1 MNFYVLLVYAFFYRL
16 YISIIFYTK
25 YALGQIKP
33 AKKVE
38 PLDYDKKY
46 QKYIKH
52 YNESSHDEAN
62 SNIVA
67 DLYDF
72 DKRKVIFAY
81 DKNEVERIWRTRLLY
96 EFTERGNVLMFY
108 NPYKLTFEYYSDA
121 QIIPYKILQ
130 YIAKKYVSMN
140 RCRDFYIDMVEK
152 PDNKML
158 DVLRKEEDALKS
170 KTMKVN
176 DITKLVNKELQNKDN
191 VFESLKEHRVPIK
204 DKGVDK
210 GGKAVDKGV
219 NKADKGGV
227 KEKPIEFTNKY
238 TRLGKISDFN
248 IIQKQ
253 PKKSIAQTNALLF
266 SSKPI
271 HKLTDF
277 FDDLDIDDVENP
289 FVIDGLDAQNG
300 LTTPNGLATP
310 NGLTNGSDEP
320 TPLHTRPAKSQ
331 REQDETDLIG
341 PPPTEKISSYKMFKM
356 MKSQE
361 LC

>member
-33 AKKVE
+33 MKKVE
-38 PLDYDKKY
+38 PIDYDKKY

-62 SNIVA
+62 SNI
-67 DLYDF
+67 DDCLYDF
-72 DKRKVIFAY
+72 DKRKEIFVNE
-81 DKNEVERIWRTRLLY
+81 KNDIERIWRTRLLY

-130 YIAKKYVSMN
+130 YIAKKYVSLN
-140 RCRDFYIDMVEK
+140 RCRDFYIDMVNK
-152 PDNKML
+152 PDNKMI
-158 DVLRKEEDALKS
+158 DILRKEEDALKS

-191 VFESLKEHRVPIK
+191 IFESLKDHRVPIK
-204 DKGVDK
+204 DND
-210 GGKAVDKGV
+210 
-219 NKADKGGV
+219 NKPI
-227 KEKPIEFTNKY
+227 KEKPIDFSNKY
-238 TRLGKISDFN
+238 VRLGKIGEFN

-266 SSKPI
+266 SSRPI
-271 HKLTDF
+271 NKLTDF

-289 FVIDGLDAQNG
+289 FVIDGLSAADV
-300 LTTPNGLATP
+300 P
-310 NGLTNGSDEP
+310 EP
-320 TPLHTRPAKSQ
+320 QLLHTRPTKTH
-331 REQDETDLIG
+331 REQDEENLIG
-341 PPPTEKISSYKMFKM
+341 PLTQSTEKISSYKMFKM

-361 LC
+361 Q

>member
-1 MNFYVLLVYAFFYRL
+1 
-16 YISIIFYTK
+16 
-25 YALGQIKP
+25 
-33 AKKVE
+33 
-38 PLDYDKKY
+38 
-46 QKYIKH
+46 
-52 YNESSHDEAN
+52 
-62 SNIVA
+62 
-67 DLYDF
+67 
-72 DKRKVIFAY
+72 
-81 DKNEVERIWRTRLLY
+81 
-96 EFTERGNVLMFY
+96 
-108 NPYKLTFEYYSDA
+108 
-121 QIIPYKILQ
+121 
-130 YIAKKYVSMN
+130 MN

-204 DKGVDK
+204 DKAGN
-210 GGKAVDKGV
+210 KGV
-219 NKADKGGV
+219 NKADNKTGNKTEKGGKADN

-266 SSKPI
+266 SSRPI

-289 FVIDGLDAQNG
+289 FVIDGL
-300 LTTPNGLATP
+300 TNGLATP
-310 NGLTNGSDEP
+310 NGLTNGLTNGSTEP
-320 TPLHTRPAKSQ
+320 TPLHTRPTKSQ